1 MLCVIRLTNLL
12 KMYAQLEDLV
22 EVLEHTTRTQDRP
35 TLSSKSP
42 TILGISEALEENVRE
57 IKEAVRYQLHQIEGI
72 SRTVTPRRE
81 ALQIISGLSIDILDE
96 LLVLRQ
102 HIQRFQSQSQLKKGL
117 TQILDL
123 TSEIDYATDSLKT
136 LLRLTRR
143 MLAQMTR
150 LEVLTK

>member
-1 MLCVIRLTNLL
+1 
-12 KMYAQLEDLV
+12 MYAQLEDLV
-22 EVLEHTTRTQDRP
+22 EVLESTTRTQL

-42 TILGISEALEENVRE
+42 TILGISEALEEIVRE
-57 IKEAVRYQLHQIEGI
+57 IKEAVRYQLHQLESI

-81 ALQIISGLSIDILDE
+81 ALQIISGLCIDILDE
-96 LLVLRQ
+96 LPVLRQ
-102 HIQRFQSQSQLKKGL
+102 HIQRFHSQSQLLKGL
-117 TQILDL
+117 TQILDV